1 MDSTEAFVN
10 ICDTAVMVL
19 TMPPT
24 KGIMF
29 TDIFQSSNNS
39 AKYRK
44 IVIAPRHSEH
54 STVSIPTPWSFQIFN
69 SNI

>member
-1 MDSTEAFVN
+1 MDSTVAFVN

-19 TMPPT
+19 AMPPA
-24 KGIMF
+24 KGIF
-29 TDIFQSSNNS
+29 GYFSVLNNS